1 MIGTKSVMAET
12 AEVSVI
18 DVIIG
23 RRTEIVETNEIRTEK
38 GMTKEI
44 NMKINPAAVS
54 EEIMT
59 VVTV

>member
-1 MIGTKSVMAET
+1 MIGTKSAMAET